1 MELSS
6 NQLHRLLKSA
16 NLTDESDFT
25 KKWNID
31 GFSLVCIIAN
41 PSEDQTIR
49 NYYSD
54 ESIKMLQKLSH
65 IFLHLYYCQY
75 FEQKR
80 EKN

>member
-1 MELSS
+1 
-6 NQLHRLLKSA
+6 
-16 NLTDESDFT
+16 
-25 KKWNID
+25 
-31 GFSLVCIIAN
+31 VCIIAN
-41 PSEDQTIR
+41 SSEDQTIR